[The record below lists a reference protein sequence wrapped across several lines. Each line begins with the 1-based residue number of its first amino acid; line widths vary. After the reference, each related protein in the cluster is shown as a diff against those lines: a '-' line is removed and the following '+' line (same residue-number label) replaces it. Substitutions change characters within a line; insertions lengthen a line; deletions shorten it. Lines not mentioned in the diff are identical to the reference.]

1 MTEEVST
8 LNDLQKELK
17 AADENMV
24 ERPGA
29 FPMELMTVKNKEVL
43 ENNPID
49 HTPNGI
55 NHWDVNQTN
64 DQAAEE
70 ETNKKRKFGDHDQDN
85 DIDKSQSNSEENQ
98 KKKKIEEMKCKECQ
112 FKCYN
117 TAEMTTHLVT
127 SHRGKKRMKV
137 CDNCAYSSDNTW
149 EMDFHCRSR
158 GHKVKKDDTIPCKK
172 CDYMAVNKDDSWVH
186 KKVHIPPE
194 KLFECGDCV
203 WCGDRLD
210 NIRYHCHS
218 QQHEMKLDYETIALK
233 KAEGKGPKEVAQYKK
248 KLAKDIKLATKAL
261 KA

>member
-1 MTEEVST
+1 
-8 LNDLQKELK
+8 
-17 AADENMV
+17 
-24 ERPGA
+24 
-29 FPMELMTVKNKEVL
+29 MELMTVKNKEVL

-55 NHWDVNQTN
+55 NHWDKNQRN

-85 DIDKSQSNSEENQ
+85 VRESHPKSEDNQ
-98 KKKKIEEMKCKECQ
+98 KKKKLEELKCKECQ

-186 KKVHIPPE
+186 KKVSLIITTKCSKYNRITNTKLVIKSNFPQVHIPPE

-218 QQHEMKLDYETIALK
+218 QVHGGRGSK
-233 KAEGKGPKEVAQYKK
+233 KN
-248 KLAKDIKLATKAL
+248 
-261 KA
+261 